1 MSLTAVAAVPGVVLA
16 VIVPAAGIDIP
27 MSHVI
32 AASVGLVAL
41 AWCFAGIAFL
51 AGAATGRRGPVLA
64 VTGVIAVATYMAN
77 ALANLTDGLSWL
89 RYLSPFHYFIG
100 VDPLRTGWHPGA
112 LALLVA
118 VAAGTVIAGVILFD
132 RRDVGV

>member
-1 MSLTAVAAVPGVVLA
+1 MSRRLLAAAV
-16 VIVPAAGIDIP
+16 
-27 MSHVI
+27 
-32 AASVGLVAL
+32 
-41 AWCFAGIAFL
+41 
-51 AGAATGRRGPVLA
+51 

-118 VAAGTVIAGVILFD
+118 VAAGTTIAGVILFD